1 MFEYTDEEWKNLL
14 DWAELI
20 ANLSVIGGALVVAFT
35 IIQFRN
41 SVQYGRAQ
49 LFLTLRE
56 NYSRVRDELN
66 RELPGFDEHDYRA
79 AFKDLPERAKAAVRH
94 YWTNSF
100 NEWCATTKIY
110 KSGRGVLWQTFYAS
124 AQASALLHRPLR
136 EGLLEL
142 MAGPYSFGGFK
153 REYMR
158 VMRRQAVELRRG
170 RLGVILD
177 VDQRVKI
184 EQFIEELDAT
194 RKKLA

>member
-1 MFEYTDEEWKNLL
+1 MEQYNLL
-14 DWAELI
+14 EWAELI

-56 NYSRVRDELN
+56 NYSRVRDELS
-66 RELPGFDEHDYRA
+66 RELPGFDEHDYRV
-79 AFKDLPERAKAAVRH
+79 AFKDMPERAKSAVTH
-94 YWTNSF
+94 YWTNAF

-110 KSGRGVLWQTFYAS
+110 KSGRGVLWQTFYAN

-142 MAGPYSFGGFK
+142 MRGPYSFGGFK
-153 REYMR
+153 RDYMR
-158 VMRRQAVELRRG
+158 VMRKL
-170 RLGVILD
+170 
-177 VDQRVKI
+177 
-184 EQFIEELDAT
+184 AT
-194 RKKLA
+194 RLKNDRAGIVLTSEQRTAVAEFIAAMDDIKNAR